1 MSKYEQKQLLRKGRK
16 MEKFN
21 MPAGLSV
28 IAAAEVIRLD
38 ERVEIP
44 KYATDGSAAV
54 DLQAAIDDEIT
65 IQPGQKAV
73 LIPTGLKIHHGI
85 PALCSMILPRSGHGH
100 KHGLVLGNLVGLI
113 DSDYQGQLYVS
124 AYVHVGYEPY
134 TIKPLER
141 FAQLAFIHS
150 IQMQFSEVSEFSANT
165 ERGEGGF
172 GSSGKEV
179 EKPVSNTT
187 E

>member
-1 MSKYEQKQLLRKGRK
+1 MRETVP
-16 MEKFN
+16 FV
-21 MPAGLSV
+21 MPTGLQVTSV
-28 IAAAEVIRLD
+28 AEYIRVND
-38 ERVEIP
+38 KVDVP
-44 KYATDGSAAV
+44 TYATDGSAAI
-54 DLQAAIDDEIT
+54 DLQAAIDEPIT
-65 IQPGQKAV
+65 INPGEKAV
-73 LIPTGLKIHHGI
+73 LIPTGLKINTST

-113 DSDYQGQLYVS
+113 DSDYQGQLFVS

-150 IQMQFSEVSEFSANT
+150 IQMQFVEVSEFSINT

-172 GSSGKEV
+172 GSSGKESSSSGN
-179 EKPVSNTT
+179 ESASS
-187 E
+187 